1 MGVQT
6 MGSQGGGGGGGGG
19 SGNGDL
25 GKPLTSMNLDELLKN
40 VWTVEANN
48 SVGMD
53 AEGAGLSNQSA
64 LQREPRKLTS
74 ALSKKAVDEVWRDI
88 QGHGKNSEEKKS
100 RERQPTLGE
109 MTLED
114 FLVKTGVVAEP
125 SDKKIAGTVIGVD
138 PNVGPQFPQQGQ
150 PMPQPLPM
158 GPSSV
163 MDVTY
168 PDNQVAL
175 SSPLMGAL
183 SDTQAPGRK
192 RVSQES

>member
-1 MGVQT
+1 
-6 MGSQGGGGGGGGG
+6 
-19 SGNGDL
+19 
-25 GKPLTSMNLDELLKN
+25 MNLDELLKN

-125 SDKKIAGTVIGVD
+125 SDKKIDGTVIGVD
-138 PNVGPQFPQQGQ
+138 PNVGPQFPQQG
-150 PMPQPLPM
+150 
-158 GPSSV
+158 
-163 MDVTY
+163 
-168 PDNQVAL
+168 
-175 SSPLMGAL
+175 
-183 SDTQAPGRK
+183 
-192 RVSQES
+192 

>member
-6 MGSQGGGGGGGGG
+6 MGSQGGGGGGGVRR
-19 SGNGDL
+19 L

-100 RERQPTLGE
+100 QERQPTLGE

-125 SDKKIAGTVIGVD
+125 SDKKIAGTIIGVD
-138 PNVGPQFPQQGQ
+138 PNASQCR
-150 PMPQPLPM
+150 
-158 GPSSV
+158 SC
-163 MDVTY
+163 Y
-168 PDNQVAL
+168 PWDLAL
-175 SSPLMGAL
+175 SWMLHILTTKWPYLL
-183 SDTQAPGRK
+183 H
-192 RVSQES
+192 

>member
-1 MGVQT
+1 
-6 MGSQGGGGGGGGG
+6 
-19 SGNGDL
+19 
-25 GKPLTSMNLDELLKN
+25 MNLDELLKN

-53 AEGAGLSNQSA
+53 DEGAGLSNQSA

-74 ALSKKAVDEVWRDI
+74 ALSKKVVDEVWRDI

-138 PNVGPQFPQQGQ
+138 PNVGPQFPQQG
-150 PMPQPLPM
+150 
-158 GPSSV
+158 
-163 MDVTY
+163 
-168 PDNQVAL
+168 
-175 SSPLMGAL
+175 
-183 SDTQAPGRK
+183 
-192 RVSQES
+192 

>member
-25 GKPLTSMNLDELLKN
+25 GKLLTSMNLDELLKNN

-53 AEGAGLSNQSA
+53 AEGVGLSNQSA

-74 ALSKKAVDEVWRDI
+74 ALSKKAVDE
-88 QGHGKNSEEKKS
+88 
-100 RERQPTLGE
+100 
-109 MTLED
+109 
-114 FLVKTGVVAEP
+114 TGVVAEP
-125 SDKKIAGTVIGVD
+125 SDKKIDGTVIGVD
-138 PNVGPQFPQQGQ
+138 PNVRPQFPQQGQ

-163 MDVTY
+163 MDVIY

-192 RVSQES
+192 RVSQEARKQAYTNELENKVSRLEEENERLRKRKVYIFF